1 MLSYYLLMVETDSDK
16 DKVVYIYENFYSF
29 MCYTAGQVLNNH
41 KADVEDS
48 VHNAMIKIIENI
60 DKIDI
65 SDAKKA
71 KNLCGIIAKNAAK
84 DYCKLKDNQTLS
96 LEDTASENAESE
108 IDPDEIVIGKDTYA
122 LVLKALHSLDE
133 KYRDVCIL
141 KYVHEYKE
149 KEIAS
154 LLNISPN
161 TVSVRIYRGKQMLRE
176 AVRGEGAHV

>member
-71 KNLCGIIAKNAAK
+71 KNLCGIIAKNMAK
-84 DYCKLKDNQTLS
+84 DHLKLKDNQILS
-96 LEDTASENAESE
+96 LEDVSNENTESTFDTE
-108 IDPDEIVIGKDTYA
+108 DIVIGKDTYSV
-122 LVLKALHSLDE
+122 VLKALNSLDE
-133 KYRDVCIL
+133 KYRDVCVL
-141 KYVHEYKE
+141 KYFHEYKE
-149 KEIAS
+149 REIAA
-154 LLNISPN
+154 LLNIPPN
-161 TVSVRIYRGKQMLRE
+161 TVSVRIHRGKQILRE
-176 AVRGEGAHV
+176 AIKEEGIHV